1 MNPTLANYG
10 RPLTSAFIESE
21 GEQLNNIE
29 FIDVSSITTSNLV
42 LFQSPFDGTEE
53 CDDLDLITGRI
64 GEEMVYEYLLN
75 KYSDQLNLVSIK
87 WENQYR
93 ETHQPYDISLTKH
106 GITHYIEVKSTR
118 TYNQH
123 IFPLSINQIETFL
136 KHKENYFIYRVYID
150 EKKFIILDNIRWRLI
165 QKRQL
170 ACLLRII
177 PIPLDQTVLTS
188 D

>member
-1 MNPTLANYG
+1 MNPTMANYG

-29 FIDVSSITTSNLV
+29 LIDVSSITTSNLV
-42 LFQSPFDGTEE
+42 LFQSPFDGTGE

-64 GEEMVYEYLLN
+64 E
-75 KYSDQLNLVSIK
+75 NL
-87 WENQYR
+87 YG
-93 ETHQPYDISLTKH
+93 ETHRPYDISLTKH

-150 EKKFIILDNIRWRLI
+150 EKKLIILDNIRWRLI

-177 PIPLDQTVLTS
+177 PIPLDQTILTS